1 MNSEPTNFLTFM
13 NNDKAFSSLDG
24 MPCQCPDQFQL
35 LPEHWQAKR
44 YGISWDLEKRNLLEN
59 NSNNTRN
66 NMKSQI
72 QNKKNR
78 RSTGLWNYY
87 YQH

>member
-35 LPEHWQAKR
+35 LPEH
-44 YGISWDLEKRNLLEN
+44 
-59 NSNNTRN
+59 
-66 NMKSQI
+66 
-72 QNKKNR
+72 
-78 RSTGLWNYY
+78 
-87 YQH
+87 